1 MAHAPFEDSLAAL
14 SPKGWWNTLGL
25 GRSQQRDTSRPRDQS
40 IFGARLQDTLK
51 YSSVAISL
59 ADKNGVPY
67 VWGYV
72 PVIVAKIGLFLKH
85 NGVLFTDSNE
95 YRRSIP
101 HWRL

>member
-1 MAHAPFEDSLAAL
+1 MAHAPFEDSFAVR

-59 ADKNGVPY
+59 ADRNGDPY

-85 NGVLFTDSNE
+85 NGVSFTDSNKC
-95 YRRSIP
+95 RRSIP
-101 HWRL
+101 HRRL